1 MRSFLSSPGTGFV
14 LAVLALLSA
23 GCGRQY
29 DGQGLDRPGLEALAA
44 EAYDSGNWPEAE
56 ILYTQ
61 LLFNYPGATD
71 TDLYLY
77 RLGVADAG
85 QKLWADADFQFR
97 RILSEF
103 PGSALADEAQYRIA
117 LTYWLQNRD
126 FRRDLTP
133 VTQSIAEVRVFFEEF
148 PESDLMPQVEAL
160 EDSCL
165 SHLARRSLFI
175 GQFYERRDRDEAA
188 ILYYREALE
197 DYEGRGC
204 MGELLV
210 SMGDLYLKT
219 GNSFAARSS
228 YNRAI
233 SECGLSGDL
242 LDRAEEGLARAG
254 GM

>member
-1 MRSFLSSPGTGFV
+1 MSPGALLRTGSV
-14 LAVLALLSA
+14 LAALAVVPA

-29 DGQGLDRPGLEALAA
+29 DGQGLDGPGLEAVAA
-44 EAYDSGNWPEAE
+44 DAYDNGNWSDAE

-71 TDLYLY
+71 TDLFLY

-103 PGSALADEAQYRIA
+103 PGSGLADDAQYRIA
-117 LTYWLQNRD
+117 LTCWLQNRD

-133 VTQSIAEVRVFFEEF
+133 VTQALSEVRVFFEEY
-148 PESDLMPQVEAL
+148 PGSDLMPQAEAL

-188 ILYYREALE
+188 MLYYREALE

-210 SMGDLYLKT
+210 SMGDLYLKS

-233 SECGLSGDL
+233 SECGLPENL
-242 LDRAEEGLARAG
+242 QERAEEGLARAG